1 MKQIFTYLKPY
12 RGQML
17 LGVLLI
23 AVSGV
28 CSLLLPTIMS
38 DILNRGVY
46 LSDWDYILRCSAKML
61 VVTAVSLGAV
71 VAGTWFRTRVVS
83 GFCADLRA
91 AVFSRVNQMPFEE
104 VSRIGTSALLTRS
117 THDVGTM
124 SWVADMLSSN
134 IITIPVLFF
143 GGVALAFSKDPALAL
158 IILLALPIITAA
170 MLIIGRKVEPLWK
183 ISDSYCDKQN
193 DLVRERL
200 HGIRVIRAFNRE
212 QQEQR
217 KIADATRVMAE
228 HIIEANVKMGLAS
241 PLAIALM
248 NLVAV
253 AIVFFGGSRMQSGV
267 SSASGGDIFAMV
279 QYVALVMNGIV
290 MAAFALVMYPHA
302 KVAAGRIGE
311 VMAAKTVDDTPG
323 EDITFAGD
331 IRMEDVTFCYEGAD
345 AAAVS
350 HVTLHIAP
358 GEKAAIIGGTGSGK
372 STLVQLLMAF
382 RQPTEGKIYYDGR
395 DAATLNR
402 RTIRQNISCVLQRA
416 GIYSGTIREN
426 IAMGRPDAAEEEIW
440 QAAAVAQMTDY
451 IKAQPKGLDH
461 VLVQAGKNL
470 SGGQKQRV
478 SIARA
483 VLKNAPIYL
492 FDDSFSALDFM
503 TEANLRRALA
513 EKAAGKTQIVVTQR
527 VTSAMNSDKIF
538 VMDGG
543 RLVDTGTHRELLE
556 RCGVYREIYL
566 SQTGGDRR

>member
-23 AVSGV
+23 AVSSV

-124 SWVADMLSSN
+124 ARVADMLSSN

-217 KIADATRVMAE
+217 KIAET
-228 HIIEANVKMGLAS
+228 
-241 PLAIALM
+241 
-248 NLVAV
+248 VA
-253 AIVFFGGSRMQSGV
+253 AFGG
-267 SSASGGDIFAMV
+267 
-279 QYVALVMNGIV
+279 
-290 MAAFALVMYPHA
+290 
-302 KVAAGRIGE
+302 
-311 VMAAKTVDDTPG
+311 
-323 EDITFAGD
+323 
-331 IRMEDVTFCYEGAD
+331 
-345 AAAVS
+345 
-350 HVTLHIAP
+350 
-358 GEKAAIIGGTGSGK
+358 
-372 STLVQLLMAF
+372 
-382 RQPTEGKIYYDGR
+382 
-395 DAATLNR
+395 
-402 RTIRQNISCVLQRA
+402 
-416 GIYSGTIREN
+416 
-426 IAMGRPDAAEEEIW
+426 
-440 QAAAVAQMTDY
+440 
-451 IKAQPKGLDH
+451 
-461 VLVQAGKNL
+461 
-470 SGGQKQRV
+470 
-478 SIARA
+478 
-483 VLKNAPIYL
+483 
-492 FDDSFSALDFM
+492 
-503 TEANLRRALA
+503 
-513 EKAAGKTQIVVTQR
+513 
-527 VTSAMNSDKIF
+527 
-538 VMDGG
+538 
-543 RLVDTGTHRELLE
+543 
-556 RCGVYREIYL
+556 
-566 SQTGGDRR
+566 

>member
-46 LSDWDYILRCSAKML
+46 RSDWDYILRCSAKML
-61 VVTAVSLGAV
+61 VVTVISLGAV

-124 SWVADMLSSN
+124 AWVADMLSSN

-158 IILLALPIITAA
+158 IILLALPIITVA

-212 QQEQR
+212 EQEQG

-543 RLVDTGTHRELLE
+543 RLVDAGTHRELLE